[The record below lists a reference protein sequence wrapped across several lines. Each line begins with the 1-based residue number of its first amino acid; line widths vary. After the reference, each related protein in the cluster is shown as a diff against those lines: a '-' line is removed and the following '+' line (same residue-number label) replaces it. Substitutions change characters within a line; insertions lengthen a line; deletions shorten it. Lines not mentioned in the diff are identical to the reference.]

1 MATRIAINGFGR
13 IGKQAFKIAFA
24 KDDLEVVAI
33 NDLGDNADAA
43 NGLKYDSVYGRYEHE
58 VGHDEG
64 HIIVDGTKIPVVK
77 EPEPGNLPWKDY
89 DVDVV
94 LECTGRFTKDGA
106 ARAHL
111 DAGAKKVIVSA
122 PTKGDDTKLFVLG
135 VNDGDYDGDDMIS
148 NASCTTNCIS
158 PVMEVLER
166 EFGIVKASMTTIH
179 AYTADQRLVDGDH
192 KDPRRARAAALNM
205 IPTSTGAAR
214 ATGQVLPSV
223 DGKFDGLSVRVPIPV
238 GSLSD
243 FTILVKKEVTPEE
256 VNKALEKAAAE
267 KRYEGILSVTHDPVV
282 SSDVVQSTFSSI
294 VDASM
299 TNVIDTDLV
308 KILAWYDNEWGY
320 SNRLVEMV
328 YTVTGESK

>member
-299 TNVIDTDLV
+299 TNVVDKDLV